1 MNKLTMA
8 ATSRTKT
15 TTKVVPMIAIV
26 ALLAAIAGADAAPN
40 IPSSEL
46 PGRERQRFQES
57 PIDRFTQ
64 PQQQSEPLWRWECEP
79 PKNQKRKHSRS
90 ASKRC

>member
-1 MNKLTMA
+1 MNKRTTA
-8 ATSRTKT
+8 AVPRSRTT
-15 TTKVVPMIAIV
+15 ARTAPWIAIATLLV
-26 ALLAAIAGADAAPN
+26 ATAGVSAAPN

-64 PQQQSEPLWRWECEP
+64 PQQSEPLWRWDCEP
-79 PKNQKRKHSRS
+79 PKNKKRKHSRS

>member
-1 MNKLTMA
+1 MKERTTAPIPRARIA
-8 ATSRTKT
+8 AKA
-15 TTKVVPMIAIV
+15 VPLIAIA
-26 ALLAAIAGADAAPN
+26 ALLGAIAGATAAPN

-46 PGRERQRFQES
+46 PGRERQRFQDS

-64 PQQQSEPLWRWECEP
+64 PQQSEPLWRWDCEP
-79 PKNQKRKHSRS
+79 PKNKKGKHSRA

>member
-1 MNKLTMA
+1 MN
-8 ATSRTKT
+8 RT
-15 TTKVVPMIAIV
+15 TTKTAIIRPV
-26 ALLAAIAGADAAPN
+26 AIATLLVVFAAGAGAAPN

-46 PGRERQRFQES
+46 PGRERQRFQDS

-64 PQQQSEPLWRWECEP
+64 PSQKSEPLWRWDCEP
-79 PKNQKRKHSRS
+79 PKNKKRKHSRS

>member
-1 MNKLTMA
+1 MTAFIHHLCFRIGI
-8 ATSRTKT
+8 AT
-15 TTKVVPMIAIV
+15 
-26 ALLAAIAGADAAPN
+26 LLSAIAAGAIAAPN

-64 PQQQSEPLWRWECEP
+64 PGQKTTPLWQWDCDP
-79 PKNQKRKHSRS
+79 AKTKSRKHRRS
-90 ASKRC
+90 NSKRC